1 MDLTQL
7 LTPIKLT
14 SSFLMQLL
22 TWLPDWTRAIV
33 SAIGGAR
40 AIHLS
45 SATSP
50 PTELDSLNSSNL
62 DLLDCY
68 TNVGIYIFLHGGGVI
83 WKRLFETLIELA
95 KNFSVG
101 ERFSRMIYENYGK
114 NHSIWMRKSKIWS
127 EIFFS
132 NNQSVI
138 R

>member
-33 SAIGGAR
+33 SAVGGAR

-45 SATSP
+45 SAASP

-68 TNVGIYIFLHGGGVI
+68 TNVGIYIGIQIFYSGQIAQQLVETINGDGGDVSI
-83 WKRLFETLIELA
+83 KD
-95 KNFSVG
+95 FS
-101 ERFSRMIYENYGK
+101 E
-114 NHSIWMRKSKIWS
+114 SIG
-127 EIFFS
+127 
-132 NNQSVI
+132 Q
-138 R
+138 